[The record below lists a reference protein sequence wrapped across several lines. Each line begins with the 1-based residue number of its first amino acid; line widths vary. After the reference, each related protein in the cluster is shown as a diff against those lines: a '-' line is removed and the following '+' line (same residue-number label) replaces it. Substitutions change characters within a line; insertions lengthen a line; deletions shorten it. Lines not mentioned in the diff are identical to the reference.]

1 MTVSL
6 SVSALWLLAMLAA
19 AAHVQ
24 DSGRTPGNAVAA
36 AVAFALALAA
46 ALWLSPQPNWIA
58 VLLAL
63 GVFWRLI
70 AGPLPRVGATLGGA
84 SAGLVAALQV
94 AGGVPLWLA
103 AGVTFAALACGFA
116 WGGSARGGIRRR
128 ESVLVAVA
136 LLVLPLGLLAD
147 LVFGWQSATVL
158 GHGASDLIAPMP
170 PIWTIVILGAALLM
184 GLVKGFWVR
193 R

>member
-1 MTVSL
+1 MTVSF

-19 AAHVQ
+19 VAHLR
-24 DSGRTPGNAVAA
+24 DSGRTLGNALAA
-36 AVAFALALAA
+36 ALAFGAALAA
-46 ALWLSPQPNWIA
+46 ALWFSPQPNWIA
-58 VLLAL
+58 ALIAL

-70 AGPLPRVGATLGGA
+70 VGPLPRVGAMLGGA

-94 AGGVPLWLA
+94 AGGVPLWLS

-116 WGGSARGGIRRR
+116 RGGGARGGVRQR
-128 ESVLVAVA
+128 EMVLTAVA
-136 LLVLPLGLLAD
+136 LLVLPVGLLAD
-147 LVFGWQSATVL
+147 LVFGWQSARVL
-158 GHGASDLIAPMP
+158 GHGAADLIAPLP
-170 PIWTIVILGAALLM
+170 PIWTIVILGAALLV

>member
-1 MTVSL
+1 MTVSF
-6 SVSALWLLAMLAA
+6 SVSILWLLAMLAA

-36 AVAFALALAA
+36 TAAFVLTLAA
-46 ALWLSPQPNWIA
+46 ALWLSPQPNWVG

-70 AGPLPRVGATLGGA
+70 AGPLPRVGAALGGA

-94 AGGVPLWLA
+94 AGGVALWLA
-103 AGVTFAALACGFA
+103 AAVTFVGLACGFA
-116 WGGSARGGIRRR
+116 WGGSERGGVKQR

-136 LLVLPLGLLAD
+136 LVVLPFGLMAD

-170 PIWTIVILGAALLM
+170 PIWTIIILGAALLL